1 MMQEKNTLTVL
12 KLTTEDIIFKIMSY
26 NILKTMTDSSGNI
39 IKILLLDGL
48 SEILEVKEL
57 DQALKMT
64 EIFNRNTDSGWKYE
78 VRGGGKK
85 LNYK

>member
-1 MMQEKNTLTVL
+1 
-12 KLTTEDIIFKIMSY
+12 MSY
-26 NILKTMTDSSGNI
+26 NILKTMTDPSG
-39 IKILLLDGL
+39 KITKVLLLDGL

-64 EIFNRNTDSGWKYE
+64 EIFNQNTDSGWRYE

-85 LNYK
+85 LK